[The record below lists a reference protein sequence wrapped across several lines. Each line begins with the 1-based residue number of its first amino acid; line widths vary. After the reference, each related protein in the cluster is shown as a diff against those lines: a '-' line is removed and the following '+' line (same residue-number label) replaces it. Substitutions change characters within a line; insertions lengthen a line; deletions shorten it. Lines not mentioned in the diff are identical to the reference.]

1 MKRPSRSLVTCL
13 PLLAAGCATEHRVT
27 VDPVE
32 FAPIVLTVD
41 VNIRIQRELDEFFD
55 FEDTFGDD
63 AAGEETEETDDE

>member
-1 MKRPSRSLVTCL
+1 LTKPYRSFLPVV
-13 PLLAAGCATEHRVT
+13 PLLLAGCKTEHRVK

-55 FEDTFGDD
+55 FEDTFSEGPLL
-63 AAGEETEETDDE
+63 ESIDE